1 MTTKVALIVDDVQ
14 DLLEV
19 VAEAV
24 ALALPDHVVH
34 TAESAQAAEALLADL
49 ERRGEIL
56 DLLIADQSLG
66 GRTGLD
72 LMAQVQVNHDPAL
85 LLITGRATSNVADQA
100 AALGARILWKPFR
113 LQALVET
120 IHEVVARGPV

>member
-1 MTTKVALIVDDVQ
+1 MTTRVALIVDDVQ

-24 ALALPDHVVH
+24 EMALPDHVVH
-34 TAESAQAAEALLADL
+34 TARSAQAAEAVIASLAEHDQV
-49 ERRGEIL
+49 L

-72 LMAQVQVNHDPAL
+72 LMADTCRGHQPAL
-85 LLITGRATSNVADQA
+85 LLITGRATAAVEEQA
-100 AALGARILWKPFR
+100 HALGARILWKPFR
-113 LQALVET
+113 LTNLLDT
-120 IHEVVARGPV
+120 IREVIARD

>member
-1 MTTKVALIVDDVQ
+1 MTTRVALIVDDVP

-24 ALALPDHVVH
+24 ELALPDHVVK
-34 TAESAQAAEALLADL
+34 TAESAQAAEVIIESLAAD
-49 ERRGEIL
+49 GQVL

-72 LMAQVQVNHDPAL
+72 LMAKTRLTHDTAL
-85 LLITGRATSNVADQA
+85 LLMTGRATANVAEQA
-100 AALGARILWKPFR
+100 GSIGARIIWKPFR
-113 LQALVET
+113 LAVLVDTVREA
-120 IHEVVARGPV
+120 IARA